1 MLVPTY
7 WGKRKHELWRP
18 MVLIFGHLNE
28 FFVNRHLSCCLN
40 HLTNFGSRNGILSLK
55 QVWWIDFLSLLK
67 WRWLVKTLR
76 SEWWTMLSVHEW
88 TWNVMRRLIN
98 RLMVFI
104 RLVLMALMSFFL
116 MLLLNSNNFFFHLS
130 DLLLQLILLPNL
142 PFDLLSILI
151 FEQLLSSGKSLFLDL
166 KPLLELF
173 LVHNVVVG
181 LLLINLVFLNI
192 CKRSPEITQIVGS
205 MLKI

>member
-1 MLVPTY
+1 
-7 WGKRKHELWRP
+7 
-18 MVLIFGHLNE
+18 
-28 FFVNRHLSCCLN
+28 
-40 HLTNFGSRNGILSLK
+40 
-55 QVWWIDFLSLLK
+55 
-67 WRWLVKTLR
+67 
-76 SEWWTMLSVHEW
+76 
-88 TWNVMRRLIN
+88 MRRHIN

-181 LLLINLVFLNI
+181 LLLINLVFLFLQTHLLVLNLLEQLLFLFQLL
-192 CKRSPEITQIVGS
+192 RFV
-205 MLKI
+205 LDHFVR